1 MLLPWGI
8 DAVKRTLAAN
18 TISYIWSKLR
28 TVVEQLL
35 VSITSRHATSPCHL
49 SAQPSR
55 RLDVKLNLQ
64 VMALL
69 RKTQTAPSPQH
80 TEMGR
85 SISSCQS
92 ATAIQAFGSNIEY
105 PALVPRSYSDNLHH
119 LNATT
124 TNTINHSYTVNA
136 KFQLPASRKPPQ
148 KRLTYL
154 IRPKR
159 QASDTL
165 VHHDSHRTI
174 KR

>member
-1 MLLPWGI
+1 MKPQKQEHISTCSISLTFGLNFAPRRAASLNHRSARYLSPPSICSASSQTRCEAQSAGNGVAACKRPVPFGKARGGQAAPFPHVNQLP
-8 DAVKRTLAAN
+8 L
-18 TISYIWSKLR
+18 
-28 TVVEQLL
+28 
-35 VSITSRHATSPCHL
+35 
-49 SAQPSR
+49 SR
-55 RLDVKLNLQ
+55 RF
-64 VMALL
+64 
-69 RKTQTAPSPQH
+69 R
-80 TEMGR
+80 
-85 SISSCQS
+85 
-92 ATAIQAFGSNIEY
+92 SNIEY

-165 VHHDSHRTI
+165 IHHDSHRTI